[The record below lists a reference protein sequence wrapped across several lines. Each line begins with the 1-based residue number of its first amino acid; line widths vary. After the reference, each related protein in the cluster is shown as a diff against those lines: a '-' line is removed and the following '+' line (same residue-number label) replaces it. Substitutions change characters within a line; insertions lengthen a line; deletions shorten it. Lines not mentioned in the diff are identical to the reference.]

1 MRMVHVG
8 DIAQQVRGVTFSKN
22 DAVIAPRDGYVAV
35 LRAGNITNSGLA
47 FDDLVYVPKS
57 RVSGKQILQP
67 GDIVVA
73 ASSGSR
79 EVVGKAAQF
88 CGGTTASF
96 GAFLKVVR
104 PSSTVD
110 PSYLSHYFRT
120 PDYRRRLSSLA
131 AGANINNLKNEHISQ
146 LQLPLPPLEEQRRI
160 AAILD
165 QADAIRT
172 HRRQVLTHLDALPQA
187 VFRSLF
193 GDPSTWHATWPVG
206 TIDDL
211 AESAQ
216 YGTSSPAGGVGDW
229 PVLRMGNLTDDA
241 RLDLRDLKFMNL
253 PPADVPKYTVQ
264 RGDLLFNRT
273 NSKEKVGKACVVHTD
288 EELAFAGYLV
298 RVRFKE
304 HATAD
309 FVATYLTSPH
319 GRAVRLRLAK
329 AAVNQAN
336 INAKEMRAI
345 KIAHP
350 PLALRQQFAGA
361 LATIRDQREQLQ
373 AAQARGD
380 ELFASLQS
388 RAFGGEL

>member
-1 MRMVHVG
+1 M
-8 DIAQQVRGVTFSKN
+8 IQQWVPFL
-22 DAVIAPRDGYVAV
+22 DAVEDVSRGNQKIPQRDFLPAGDLAIIDQGASPIAGYTNDTSTRVRTEPPVLVFGDHTRVFKYVNHPFAMGADGVKV
-35 LRAGNITNSGLA
+35 LRVRNGFDSRFVYRFLASVDLPDAG
-47 FDDLVYVPKS
+47 YS
-57 RVSGKQILQP
+57 RHYK
-67 GDIVVA
+67 
-73 ASSGSR
+73 
-79 EVVGKAAQF
+79 
-88 CGGTTASF
+88 
-96 GAFLKVVR
+96 FLKQVTVPQ
-104 PSSTVD
+104 PS
-110 PSYLSHYFRT
+110 
-120 PDYRRRLSSLA
+120 
-131 AGANINNLKNEHISQ
+131 
-146 LQLPLPPLEEQRRI
+146 LEEQRRI

-172 HRRQVLTHLDALPQA
+172 HRRQVLTHLDAVPQA